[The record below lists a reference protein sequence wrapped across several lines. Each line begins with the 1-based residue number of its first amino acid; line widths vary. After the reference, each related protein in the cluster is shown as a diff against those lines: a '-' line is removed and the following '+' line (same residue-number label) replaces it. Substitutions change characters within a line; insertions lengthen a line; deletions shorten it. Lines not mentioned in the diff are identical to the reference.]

1 MKHKTY
7 KLEDIG
13 IFANSI
19 NHITFQDG
27 RRYDVHNIELISFP
41 SQNEPKYFNLCGQ
54 WYPEE
59 GNPVSERIAG
69 RIEEIKYFEIE
80 YS

>member
-1 MKHKTY
+1 MEHKTY

-13 IFANSI
+13 IITNSL
-19 NHITFQDG
+19 NYITFQDG
-27 RRYDVHNIELISFP
+27 RRYDVHDFELISLP
-41 SQNEPKYFNLCGQ
+41 SQNEPKYFQLFGQ
-54 WYPEE
+54 RYPEK
-59 GNPVSERIAG
+59 GNPISERIAG